1 MKLVNYI
8 KDCAREMKRVSWP
21 SAKDVA
27 HTTRVVLV
35 STVIVAVVLGLV
47 DWALLSG
54 ALALFGR

>member
-1 MKLVNYI
+1 MKLINYI

-21 SAKDVA
+21 SGKDVA

-35 STVIVAVVLGLV
+35 STVIVAIVLGLV

>member
-21 SAKDVA
+21 SGKDVA

-35 STVIVAVVLGLV
+35 STVIVAIVLGLV

>member
-21 SAKDVA
+21 SGKDVA
-27 HTTRVVLV
+27 HTTRIVLI
-35 STVIVAVVLGLV
+35 STVIVAIVLGLV